1 MKILQIKYSLVSG
14 GAERFV
20 VDLSN
25 ELSDMGHDV
34 YLSTLRDDSINNN
47 GFYKN
52 EISEKVK
59 YINLKL
65 KKGFRLTNIYH
76 IGKLIKTIKPEVVH
90 CHQNLVNYI
99 FPLSIVFSKI
109 KFFHTTHNDAPKE
122 VNNFIEYWLRKYFF
136 ITEKVRAITI
146 SKETS
151 KSFAKYYN
159 SNKYTEIYNGRKTPL
174 PSEEFWEVKKII
186 DNIRSKTKIVFLHI
200 GRFAPQK
207 NQELLINV
215 FNRLINEGKPI
226 ALLIIG
232 AGFDSE
238 NGNRLKSIA
247 SNNIYFLGEK
257 HNVVDYYLNSDAFC
271 LSSIHE
277 GMPITLIEALACGC
291 TPICTPV
298 GGICDTVNNGS
309 TGFLSESIS
318 EEDYYNVLNLY
329 LRQKD
334 TINKNSLINY
344 YNSKFSIVKCANQH
358 IQLFEN

>member
-25 ELSDMGHDV
+25 ELAYIGHHV
-34 YLSTLRDDSINNN
+34 YLATLLDDSINNN
-47 GFYKN
+47 GFYN
-52 EISEKVK
+52 REISEKVN

-65 KKGFRLTNIYH
+65 NKGFRLSNIYH
-76 IGKLIKTIKPEVVH
+76 LGKLIKSIKPDVVH

-122 VNNFIEYWLRKYFF
+122 VNSFLEYWLRKFF
-136 ITEKVRAITI
+136 FLTEKVRAITI

-151 KSFAKYYN
+151 KSFANYYR
-159 SNKYTEIYNGRKTPL
+159 SNKYTEIYNGRKKPL
-174 PSEEFWEVKKII
+174 PSEEYEQVTKFI
-186 DNIRSKTKIVFLHI
+186 DKLRAKTKIIFLHI

-226 ALLIIG
+226 VLLIIG

-238 NGNRLKSIA
+238 KGNRLKSIA

-257 HNVVDYYLNSDAFC
+257 HNVTDYYLNSDAFC

-298 GGICDTVNNGS
+298 GGICDTINNGS
-309 TGFLSESIS
+309 TGFLSESLS
-318 EEDYYNVLNLY
+318 EDDFYNVLNLY
-329 LRQKD
+329 LKQKD
-334 TINKNSLINY
+334 TISKDLLITY
-344 YNSKFSIVKCANQH
+344 YNSNFSIIECANQH
-358 IQLFEN
+358 VKLFNS